1 MTALVQIRGLRI
13 RRSKVMVL
21 DVPSLDVEKGEV
33 LAVVGPNGA
42 GKTTFLL
49 ALANLLGRQEGEI
62 LFAGKSVRRWDALDH
77 RRRISLVFQNPLLL
91 DMSVSDNVALG
102 LRFRRRPAAEIQN
115 RVSEWLHKLGI
126 QNLAER
132 RAGELSGGEAQR
144 TCLARAFVLN
154 PELLLLDEPFPALD
168 PPTRLKLLD
177 DLAALLADDH
187 RTAVLVTHNLK
198 EAGKL
203 SDRVAV
209 IVGGRLRQVGP
220 ANQIKRR
227 PADAEVAAFLES
239 MPRSSPY

>member
-1 MTALVQIRGLRI
+1 MTALMQIRHLRI
-13 RRSKVMVL
+13 RRSKATVL
-21 DVPSLDVEKGEV
+21 EVPSLDVAKGEV

-62 LFAGKSVRRWDALDH
+62 IFAGKSIKHWNVLEH

-91 DMSVSDNVALG
+91 DMSVADNVALG
-102 LRFRRRPAAEIQN
+102 LRFRGRPSVEIEV
-115 RVSEWLHKLGI
+115 RVREWLRKLGI
-126 QNLAER
+126 QALAKR
-132 RAGELSGGEAQR
+132 RASELSGGEAQR
-144 TCLARAFVLN
+144 ACLARAFVLN

-177 DLAALLADDH
+177 DLAALLAEDH
-187 RTAVLVTHNLK
+187 RTAILVTHNLK

-209 IVGGRLRQVGP
+209 IVAGRLRQVGP
-220 ANQIKRR
+220 ANQIRRR

-239 MPRSSPY
+239 MPRSAPY